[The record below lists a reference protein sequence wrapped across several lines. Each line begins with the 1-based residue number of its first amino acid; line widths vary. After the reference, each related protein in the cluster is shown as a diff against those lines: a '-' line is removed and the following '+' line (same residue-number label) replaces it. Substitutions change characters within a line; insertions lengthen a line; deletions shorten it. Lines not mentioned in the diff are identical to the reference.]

1 MGRNKWWLYGNGS
14 LLLDE
19 EMKLFDCYYDYDYGH
34 DLYATIGQFENFNV
48 LDATIH
54 TSEYWSWEPNI
65 ELTLSVFNGSM
76 FSLGIEIFSFSFS
89 MSLIAYRFPMNL
101 SHTRE

>member
-1 MGRNKWWLYGNGS
+1 V
-14 LLLDE
+14 
-19 EMKLFDCYYDYDYGH
+19 KLFDYYYDYDFGH

-54 TSEYWSWEPNI
+54 TSEYWTWEPNI
-65 ELTLSVFNGSM
+65 QLSMSVFGGSVFSFGIEVLS
-76 FSLGIEIFSFSFS
+76 FSLYMSF
-89 MSLIAYRFPMNL
+89 IAYRFPMNL